1 MRSHEESHC
10 NDFQDHLHAVN
21 QKENEI
27 NGSIVLGNTIN
38 FLVQGQEEAVNH
50 NNEQDKSIEPRV
62 DRYQLDDFVSE
73 WVGHGK
79 TT

>member
-1 MRSHEESHC
+1 LY
-10 NDFQDHLHAVN
+10 FTVN
-21 QKENEI
+21 
-27 NGSIVLGNTIN
+27 
-38 FLVQGQEEAVNH
+38 GQEEAINDDDD
-50 NNEQDKSIEPRV
+50 QDESIEPRV